1 MVHEHDNVILGR
13 ALFESEYS
21 PSILV
26 LVAKLTSLQRW
37 RGIRFL
43 PIKQKFLLELVYITN
58 LKKKLVRTSQTSPIY
73 IPLPSPYIYL

>member
-26 LVAKLTSLQRW
+26 LVANLSPTMAWNS
-37 RGIRFL
+37 
-43 PIKQKFLLELVYITN
+43 VSTN
-58 LKKKLVRTSQTSPIY
+58 QAKISTRTSIY
-73 IPLPSPYIYL
+73 YKFEKKA